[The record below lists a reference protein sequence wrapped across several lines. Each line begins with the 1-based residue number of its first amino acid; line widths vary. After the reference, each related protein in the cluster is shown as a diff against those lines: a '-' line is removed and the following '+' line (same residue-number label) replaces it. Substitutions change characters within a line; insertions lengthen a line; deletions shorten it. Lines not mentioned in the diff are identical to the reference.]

1 MHDITEQLHLDRE
14 RLVALAVLLGC
25 DYLPK
30 GVPSIGRDLAM
41 KFLSSL
47 PTTESVLER
56 CVQHTFSSL
65 VLLFACAYCER
76 KLQCCCEWELIK

>member
-1 MHDITEQLHLDRE
+1 MHDINEQLHLDRE

-30 GVPSIGRDLAM
+30 GVPSVGRDLAM

-47 PTTESVLER
+47 PTADSVLER
-56 CVQHTFSSL
+56 CAQNTFNCS
-65 VLLFACAYCER
+65 AAYSTYFNSPIGICM
-76 KLQCCCEWELIK
+76 L